1 MATDRHFFTALCT
14 SPGTTSVS
22 AFSLWHYWRL
32 TIFPFPEH
40 DDEDPYGDG
49 ELDSDEEGYDLDD
62 VSSDVEMNPEDL
74 EDLEL
79 ESDARCVTTTT

>member
-1 MATDRHFFTALCT
+1 LCT
-14 SPGTTSVS
+14 SPETTSVRS
-22 AFSLWHYWRL
+22 FSFERCSRL
-32 TIFPFPEH
+32 TIFLFSEH

-74 EDLEL
+74 EALEL
-79 ESDARCVTTTT
+79 ESNSRCVRAVIRNFSSN